1 MYSIDITIDHYLE
14 NNMAWNIEIPIMVRV
29 LINDLS
35 DSPTYSDER
44 LLQTITVAAK
54 YVQFDVV
61 LDNTYTIN
69 ITNPDISPDPTIND
83 DSIFI
88 SLVALKAS
96 CIIDQST
103 LRTRAALEG
112 IRAALGPAS
121 LMVNGSL
128 AGINLIIDKGPCA
141 AYDELTSHWDVK
153 EATAVRSVLS
163 PFVGNKFDPRAIQ
176 INTYR
181 NRDLYS

>member
-1 MYSIDITIDHYLE
+1 
-14 NNMAWNIEIPIMVRV
+14 MAWDIEIPIIVRV

-35 DSPTYSDER
+35 DSPTYADDR
-44 LLQTITVAAK
+44 LLQIITVAAK

-61 LDNTYTIN
+61 LDHQYVIDVANPS
-69 ITNPDISPDPTIND
+69 ITPDPTLDN

-88 SLVALKAS
+88 SLVALKAA
-96 CIIDQST
+96 CLVDQSI
-103 LRTRAALEG
+103 LRTKAALEG

-121 LMVNGSL
+121 LSVAGNI
-128 AGINLIIDKGPCA
+128 AGINLIIEKGSCA